1 MSSMTTPAEFEV
13 RRLVEAGVLIKRM
26 NYRVNPSP
34 GVLLSFCNRLEGRM
48 MHAEVSFDSM
58 RKQAEAFEMVVTE
71 VVDGQEAEV
80 VSVYRHDSLAHLIK
94 TGSGFLCLYSTGKQ
108 AKKPGKAVMT
118 IRVDENLRE
127 AFEAAAAATGESQ
140 AVVIRQ
146 LMRYFAGKGPD
157 PKQAG

>member
-1 MSSMTTPAEFEV
+1 
-13 RRLVEAGVLIKRM
+13 
-26 NYRVNPSP
+26 
-34 GVLLSFCNRLEGRM
+34 M

-58 RKQAEAFEMVVTE
+58 RAQAEAFEMIVTE
-71 VVDGQEAEV
+71 VVDGHEPEL
-80 VSVYRHDSLAHLIK
+80 VSVYRHASLERIIK
-94 TGSGFLCLYSTGKQ
+94 TRSGFLCLYTTGKP
-108 AKKPGKAVMT
+108 AKKVSKAVMT

-157 PKQAG
+157 PKLAG